1 LGIHYLNVHCGII
14 HTDLK
19 PENVM
24 ICLDKD
30 ELKEIYDEGMIK
42 KNKEMANNI
51 EAIRKRVKELN
62 GEKYERK

>member
-1 LGIHYLNVHCGII
+1 
-14 HTDLK
+14 
-19 PENVM
+19 M